1 MTNLDNLLKDLVVIE
16 LASVLAGPL
25 AGSFLAE
32 LGAKVIKVENS
43 TIGGDVTRQWK
54 HPREDSDVSVS
65 AYYASA
71 NTGKEILML
80 DLQNE
85 MDYQKLTKLL
95 ATSDVVISNFQ
106 KSTAEKLKVDYQ
118 SIKALNDKI
127 VFAQL
132 VAYSYDDPRPGY
144 DLIMQAETGFI
155 SMNGTEEGGIA
166 KMPVALIDVIAGHQL
181 KEAILLGII
190 TQLRTGKGSYSEIS
204 LYKSGISA
212 LANQASNYLMNN
224 HNPIPMGTL
233 HPNIAPYGDIVT
245 TNDDIIVIL
254 GVGSDKQFEKLGKT
268 LNLAAELL
276 HTFNL
281 NKERVSRRKE
291 LITYLQAACRKIN
304 YEELSARLRNAKI
317 PFCRVLDLDKV
328 FKAPLA
334 IEMIIEETIEGQPT
348 SKVRNVAFD
357 MIIN

>member
-1 MTNLDNLLKDLVVIE
+1 MDNLLGDLIVVE

-32 LGAKVIKVENS
+32 LGARVIKIENS

-54 HPREDSDVSVS
+54 HPSEDSEASVS

-71 NTGKEILML
+71 NTGKEILLL
-80 DLQNE
+80 DLRLNK
-85 MDYQKLTKLL
+85 DYLQLVELVVS
-95 ATSDVVISNFQ
+95 ADVIISNFQ
-106 KSTAEKLKVDYQ
+106 KHTAEKLKVDFQ
-118 SIKALNDKI
+118 SIKKI
-127 VFAQL
+127 NNKIIFAQL
-132 VAYSYDDPRPGY
+132 VAYSYNDPRPGY
-144 DLIMQAETGFI
+144 DLIMQAETGFL
-155 SMNGTEEGGIA
+155 SMNGSTEGEIA

-181 KEAILLGII
+181 KEAILLGVI
-190 TQLRTGKGSYSEIS
+190 TKLKTGKGSYAEVS

-224 HNPIPMGTL
+224 HIPFPMGTL

-245 TNDDIIVIL
+245 TSDNIIVIL

-268 LNLAAELL
+268 LSLAEELL
-276 HTFNL
+276 HTFSL
-281 NKERVSRRKE
+281 NKERVERRKE
-291 LITYLQAACRKIN
+291 LITYLQATCKDIS
-304 YEELSARLRNAKI
+304 YEELSTKLINAKI
-317 PFCRVLDLDKV
+317 PFCKPSDLDKV
-328 FKAPLA
+328 FEAPLA
-334 IEMIIEETIEGQPT
+334 IDMIIKETIEGQPT